1 MGTRFVVAGGRETK
15 TEADPPFDFAQGSFF
30 LHPPINFSVGLF
42 EAIGSMEGQ
51 LVKKGTVLFGS
62 TIFFVV
68 LGVSGTLRAQ
78 TPGAA
83 APLSPAELPGRGL
96 AQHDF
101 LYAGESHDRR
111 IFIVR
116 QGKIV
121 WSYDDPAG
129 KGEISDAVM
138 LSNGNILFAHQYGV
152 TEITPEK
159 KVVWNYDAPAGHEV
173 HTAAPIGKDHVL
185 FLQNGDPAVLRV
197 VNVTTGVIE
206 KEITLATKQP
216 VSVHAQFRHARLT
229 ENGTVLVA
237 HMDLNKVVE
246 YDVEGKELWSFPA
259 PGAWGV
265 SQLKNGNVLITDRM
279 GVREVTRRGDAVW
292 SWSPSDV
299 PGYKFSSLQQAWRLP
314 NGNTVVNN
322 WVNEWSKNAPHF
334 EETVQAIEVTP
345 AKEVVWA
352 LREWTAP
359 VNLGPATTIQFLD
372 EASAPEDVH
381 FGDIR

>member
-1 MGTRFVVAGGRETK
+1 MFR
-15 TEADPPFDFAQGSFF
+15 
-30 LHPPINFSVGLF
+30 L
-42 EAIGSMEGQ
+42 
-51 LVKKGTVLFGS
+51 TVLA
-62 TIFFVV
+62 VV
-68 LGVSGTLRAQ
+68 LGVSGAGFAQ
-78 TPGAA
+78 GPDA
-83 APLSPAELPGRGL
+83 SPAFAPAQLPGRGL

-116 QGKIV
+116 QGKVV

-138 LSNGNILFAHQYGV
+138 LSNGDVLFAHQYGV

-173 HTAAPIGKDHVL
+173 HTAVPIGQEHVL
-185 FLQNGDPAVLRV
+185 FIQNGDPAVLRV
-197 VNVTTGVIE
+197 VNIVTGATE
-206 KEITLATKQP
+206 KEIKLTTKQP

-229 ENGTVLVA
+229 DKGTVLVA

-246 YDVEGKELWSFPA
+246 YDVDGKELWSFPA
-259 PGAWGV
+259 PGVWGV

-292 SWSPSDV
+292 SWSPADA
-299 PGYKFSSLQQAWRLP
+299 PRYKFSSLQQAWRLP
-314 NGNTVVNN
+314 NGNTVVSN
-322 WVNEWSKNAPHF
+322 WVNEWSKNAPPF
-334 EETVQAIEVTP
+334 AGTVQAIEVTP

-352 LREWTAP
+352 LREWTPP
-359 VNLGPATTIQFLD
+359 VNLGPSTTIQFLD
-372 EASAPEDVH
+372 EPSAPEDVH